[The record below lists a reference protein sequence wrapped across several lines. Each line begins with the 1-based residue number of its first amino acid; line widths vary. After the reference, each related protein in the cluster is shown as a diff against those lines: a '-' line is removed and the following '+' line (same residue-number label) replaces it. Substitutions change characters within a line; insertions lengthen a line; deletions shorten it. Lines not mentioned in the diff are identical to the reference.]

1 MSADYNIELA
11 GLQETVIHL
20 KTYEPL
26 LLLILQRE
34 AQNKFRPVAKAV
46 AKEFPR
52 YSDTLPNWNGE
63 GRYNKVKGKK
73 GGSFPKYSGDA
84 TTAVDIVTPNKTSK
98 GFARVQQMSASGS
111 VFDSAKKS
119 TNKTFVGRLDMA
131 TGGMAKGSK
140 SRSRIM
146 FPKTIHNL
154 PLIEKQVEEVTQ
166 MLNVQIQRKLGGAL

>member
-1 MSADYNIELA
+1 MSADYNIQLA

-20 KTYEPL
+20 KSYEPL

-52 YSDTLPNWNGE
+52 EASTLPNWNGT
-63 GRYNKVKGKK
+63 GRYNKPKGKK
-73 GGSFPKYSGDA
+73 GGAFPKYSGDA
-84 TTAVDIVTPNKTSK
+84 VTSVDIVTLNKTSK

-111 VFDSAKKS
+111 VFDSAKTS
-119 TNKTFVGRLDMA
+119 TNNSFVGRLDTA
-131 TGGMAKGSK
+131 TGGASKGSK

-146 FPKTIHNL
+146 FPKTMHNL
-154 PLIEKQVEEVTQ
+154 PLIEKEVEEVTA